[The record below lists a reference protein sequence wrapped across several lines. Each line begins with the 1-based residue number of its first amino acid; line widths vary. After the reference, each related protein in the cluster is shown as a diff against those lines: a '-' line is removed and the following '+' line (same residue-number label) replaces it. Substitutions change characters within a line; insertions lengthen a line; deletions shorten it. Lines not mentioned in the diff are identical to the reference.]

1 MRGKDESTTIMLSTR
16 WRNTEI
22 QPALEIP
29 FREPSAAKQ
38 AEAFGIRN
46 RLLGLQKVLTQF

>member
-1 MRGKDESTTIMLSTR
+1 MLSTR

-29 FREPSAAKQ
+29 FQEPSAAKQ